1 MEQRRQRRCLMTEE
15 MMKEI
20 LEDWNSWKYDI
31 IELNNSTWNTRD
43 QSKLETITAILE
55 EQLELQ
61 KAIKRR

>member
-1 MEQRRQRRCLMTEE
+1 

-31 IELNNSTWNTRD
+31 QDMNKSEWNIRD
-43 QSKLETITAILE
+43 QSKLDMITAILE
-55 EQLELQ
+55 EQLQLQ